1 MIRAVFFDFGGVL
14 LQHADGVDHKELEAI
29 HDLPERTL
37 LECVYIESRYMDHQV
52 GACTQEEWIDSVIE
66 ALAKRL
72 GRTKAEEIW
81 SAFEQAERNLNPDM
95 ISLVQR
101 LKEAGYKVGIISNTT
116 PDMEERLRER
126 FPELLEIFH
135 DIIGSGDVQL
145 AKPDPRIWHLA
156 MERLEVKPEESV
168 FADDMR
174 SYAAAACELGMHG
187 FHFTGYQQFAEDLR
201 SIGVDV

>member
-1 MIRAVFFDFGGVL
+1 MIKAVFFDFGGVL

-29 HDLPERTL
+29 HELPERTL
-37 LECVYIESRYMDHQV
+37 LECVYIESRYVDHQV
-52 GACTQEEWIDSVIE
+52 GACTEEEWIESVIA

-81 SAFEQAERNLNPDM
+81 SAFEQAERQLNPDM

-101 LKEAGYKVGIISNTT
+101 LREAGYKVGIVSNTT
-116 PDMEERLRER
+116 PGMEERLRER
-126 FPELLEIFH
+126 FPLLLEIFH

-145 AKPDPRIWHLA
+145 AKPDPRIWQLA
-156 MERLEVKPEESV
+156 MERLGVAPGESV

-174 SYAAAACELGMHG
+174 SYAAAARDLGMHG
-187 FHFTGYQQFAEDLR
+187 FHFTGYEQFVTDLD
-201 SIGVDV
+201 SIGVSV